1 MDRMLGESDRMLG
14 ESYVRLVSSVVRE
27 EDRITDTDIANVR
40 PPQLSKENADTEN
53 FRSSQ
58 PPDRILLGQSYE

>member
-1 MDRMLGESDRMLG
+1 MFFDLVKMFLYSGYEIIRTLL
-14 ESYVRLVSSVVRE
+14 VRRVVRE

-53 FRSSQ
+53 VRSS
-58 PPDRILLGQSYE
+58 